1 MVKDRR
7 EYYRKWREANKDK
20 VEEYKRRNRTQRYC
34 EECNVEVGRWKDYCP
49 ECLSVRQ
56 KEARKRY
63 NDNTIEYRKQRY
75 KNRDKEAYNS
85 YMREYQRG
93 TKFRE
98 YQKQWARNY
107 RKQKKSMNY
116 VDMDRVINS
125 INNKIKL
132 DFSS

>member
-1 MVKDRR
+1 LVKDRR

-20 VEEYKRRNRTQRYC
+20 VEEYKRRNRTQRHC
-34 EECNVEVGRWKDYCP
+34 KECNVEVGKMKDYCP

-63 NDNTIEYRKQRY
+63 NDNTVEYRKQRY
-75 KNRDKEAYNS
+75 ENRDKEAYNS

-98 YQKQWARNY
+98 YQNQWAKNN
-107 RKQKKSMNY
+107 RKQNQFIKTIDFDNIMMK
-116 VDMDRVINS
+116 INS
-125 INNKIKL
+125 RVKI
-132 DFSS
+132 

>member
-63 NDNTIEYRKQRY
+63 NDNTVEYRKQRY
-75 KNRDKEAYNS
+75 KNRDKEAYNAYHS
-85 YMREYQRG
+85 KYQRG
-93 TKFRE
+93 KKFRE
-98 YQKQWARNY
+98 YQKQWAKNY
-107 RKQKKSMNY
+107 RKQNKSMNY